1 MHGRDL
7 TRYVSFLSVR
17 CKVKGRKQRCYS
29 VKNNCANS
37 SGDDGR
43 GNTKLYHRGC
53 CHNFRKLHADY
64 LSPLQISID
73 AALEAFGIEEEEE
86 GKAEALKSIVD
97 VADRFK
103 NGQNLVAEFESSE
116 WKNKDGDTIDKNPIY
131 IQFRHDFNARV
142 QGEKR
147 KKPLRVLDLFCGIG
161 SGMVVLKKLKI
172 PLCTVVHVEH
182 DPVAVE
188 VCKFRHEN
196 DGIRHVYV
204 EAFEDI
210 YGDVDSDEDP
220 DEELLGRY
228 IDEYGPFDLVLA
240 AAPCQYDSH
249 GHAPKSKKRI
259 VNANYLWKVGV
270 LIQKMN
276 GIQKSQHSVRHDVL
290 FLSRHAIL
298 SQDMKLG
305 GSSLD
310 AVNQSYGEVDG
321 CGLVPIQIDAK
332 DFSPCKRNCLYW
344 CNVSRC
350 MTLSLS
356 IYQCPYH

>member
-1 MHGRDL
+1 
-7 TRYVSFLSVR
+7 
-17 CKVKGRKQRCYS
+17 
-29 VKNNCANS
+29 
-37 SGDDGR
+37 
-43 GNTKLYHRGC
+43 
-53 CHNFRKLHADY
+53 LHADY

-86 GKAEALKSIVD
+86 EEEGEALKSI
-97 VADRFK
+97 ADIESRFK
-103 NGQNLVAEFESSE
+103 NGQSLVAEFESSE
-116 WKNKDGDTIDKNPIY
+116 WKNKYGESIDKNPVY
-131 IQFRHDFNARV
+131 IQFRHDFNARI

-147 KKPLRVLDLFCGIG
+147 KTPLRVLDLFCGIG

-210 YGDVDSDEDP
+210 YGDVDWDEDP

-249 GHAPKSKKRI
+249 GHASKSKKRI

-276 GIQKSQHSVRHDVL
+276 DIQKSQHGVRHDVCVFISTYNL
-290 FLSRHAIL
+290 KSRHEIRWQFSGRSQSIL
-298 SQDMKLG
+298 WRSGWMWTCTHP
-305 GSSLD
+305 
-310 AVNQSYGEVDG
+310 N
-321 CGLVPIQIDAK
+321 
-332 DFSPCKRNCLYW
+332 
-344 CNVSRC
+344 
-350 MTLSLS
+350 
-356 IYQCPYH
+356 